1 MEDASQGHNDT
12 VVLLNTV
19 QQSLTTRL
27 SRVVFFFF
35 FFRVPKKI
43 CTVIF
48 TFIVNPQ
55 KDFFSFPFDI
65 FTKSMHR
72 GLRFHSL
79 VVRKRVIP
87 RTKLRCVCMCVCV
100 GGGVCLGI
108 TLRNIHARTGEGQWK
123 AHVTREQEKTKN
135 MHKCLSEHV
144 KETAFLI
151 SHC

>member
-35 FFRVPKKI
+35 SGSKKDLYSYFHFY
-43 CTVIF
+43 CKST
-48 TFIVNPQ
+48 
-55 KDFFSFPFDI
+55 KRFFSFPFDI

-100 GGGVCLGI
+100 CVWVFVLASHSAI
-108 TLRNIHARTGEGQWK
+108 FMHAQAKDSRKHT
-123 AHVTREQEKTKN
+123 
-135 MHKCLSEHV
+135 
-144 KETAFLI
+144 
-151 SHC
+151 